1 MTQTLSQLEHSEA
14 FIERHIGS
22 SAEQRQELLAAV
34 GARSLSAL
42 IQQIVPADIQLP
54 GPPPVGDA
62 ATEHQALAELKAI
75 ASQNQRYKSY
85 IGMGYSAVLTPP
97 VILRNMLE
105 NPGWYTAYTPYQ
117 PEVSQGRLEALLN
130 FQTVTLDLTG
140 LDLASASL
148 LDEATAAAE
157 AMALAKRASKL
168 KDANRFFV
176 ADDVHP
182 QTLDVVRTRAETFG
196 FDVIVDK
203 AEKVLELDGVF
214 GVLLQQVGTTGELH
228 DYSAL
233 LAELKSRKIIT
244 SVAADI
250 MALVLLTAPGKQG
263 ADVVFGSAQRFGVP
277 MGYGG
282 PHAAFFACRDE
293 FKRSMPGRIIGVSR
307 DAAGNTA
314 LRMAMQTIGMGYS
327 AVLTPPVI
335 LRNMLEN
342 PGWYTAYTPYQPEV
356 SQGRLEALLNFQ
368 TVTLDLTG
376 LDLAS
381 ASLLDEATAAAE
393 AMALAKRASKLKD
406 ANRFFVADD
415 VHPQTLD
422 VVRTRAETFGFDVI
436 VDKAEK
442 VLELDG
448 VFGVL
453 LQQVGTTGELH
464 DYSALLAE
472 LKSRKIITSVAA
484 DIMALVLLTAP
495 GKQGADVVFGSAQR
509 FGVPMGYG
517 GPHAAF
523 FACRDEF
530 KRSMPG
536 RIIGVSRDA
545 AGNTALRM
553 AMQTREQHIRRE
565 KANSNICTSQ
575 VLLANIASLYAV
587 YHGPQGLQRIAGR
600 IHRLTDILAAGLQ
613 KAGLTLRHHTWFD
626 TLTVE
631 VKDKAAV
638 LERALSF
645 GINLRTDIH
654 GAVGITL
661 DEATSREDVQTLFA
675 LLAGDNH
682 GLDIDALD
690 AAVSK
695 NSQSIPAAMLRQDP
709 ILTHPV
715 FNRYHSETEMMRYMH
730 RLERKDLALNQAMIP
745 LGSCTMKLNAAAEMI
760 PITWPEFSELH
771 PFCPPEQA
779 AGYQQMIGQLSQWLV
794 QLTGYD
800 AVCMQPNSGAQ
811 GEYAGLLAIR
821 RYHESRNEA
830 GRHVCLI
837 PSSAHGTNP
846 ASAQMA
852 GMSVVVVACDKNGN
866 IDLHD
871 LRVKAEQAGEEL
883 SCIMVT
889 YPSTHG
895 VYEET
900 IREVCQ
906 IVHQFGG
913 QVYLD
918 GANMN
923 AQVGITT
930 PGYIGADV
938 SHLNLHKTFCIPHG
952 GGGPGMGPIGVKAHL
967 APFVPGHSV
976 VQIDG
981 VTTQQGA
988 VSAAPFGS
996 ASILPISWMY
1006 IRMMG
1011 AEGLKQA
1018 SQMAIL
1024 NANYIATR
1032 LKDAYPILYTGRD
1045 HRVAHECIL
1054 DIRPLKEETGISE
1067 MDIAKRLIDFG
1078 FHAPTMSFPV
1088 ACTLMVE
1095 PTESESKV
1103 ELDRF
1108 IDAMLAIRS
1117 EIDRVAKGEWPLE
1130 DNPLVNA
1137 PHVQAEL
1144 VNDWQH
1150 PYSRELAVFP
1160 VAGVRENKYWPSV
1173 KRLDD
1178 VYGDRNLFCSCVP
1191 MSDYE

>member
-1 MTQTLSQLEHSEA
+1 MTQNLSQLEHNDA
-14 FIERHIGS
+14 FIQRHIGS
-22 SAEQRQELLAAV
+22 SAEQQQQMLAAV
-34 GARSLSAL
+34 GANSLSTL

-54 GPPPVGDA
+54 SPPPVGEA
-62 ATEHQALAELKAI
+62 ATEHQALAELKGI

-85 IGMGYSAVLTPP
+85 IGMGYSPVLTPP

-130 FQTVTLDLTG
+130 FQQLTQDLTG

-157 AMALAKRASKL
+157 SMALAKRASKL

-182 QTLDVVRTRAETFG
+182 QTLDVVLTRAETFG
-196 FDVIVDK
+196 FEVIVDR
-203 AEKVLELDGVF
+203 AEKVLELEGVF

-233 LAELKSRKIIT
+233 LSELKK
-244 SVAADI
+244 
-250 MALVLLTAPGKQG
+250 
-263 ADVVFGSAQRFGVP
+263 
-277 MGYGG
+277 
-282 PHAAFFACRDE
+282 
-293 FKRSMPGRIIGVSR
+293 
-307 DAAGNTA
+307 
-314 LRMAMQTIGMGYS
+314 
-327 AVLTPPVI
+327 
-335 LRNMLEN
+335 
-342 PGWYTAYTPYQPEV
+342 
-356 SQGRLEALLNFQ
+356 
-368 TVTLDLTG
+368 
-376 LDLAS
+376 
-381 ASLLDEATAAAE
+381 
-393 AMALAKRASKLKD
+393 
-406 ANRFFVADD
+406 
-415 VHPQTLD
+415 
-422 VVRTRAETFGFDVI
+422 
-436 VDKAEK
+436 
-442 VLELDG
+442 
-448 VFGVL
+448 
-453 LQQVGTTGELH
+453 
-464 DYSALLAE
+464 
-472 LKSRKIITSVAA
+472 RKIITSVAA

-600 IHRLTDILAAGLQ
+600 IHRMTDILAAGLQ
-613 KAGLTLRHHTWFD
+613 QAGLTLRFAHWFD

-638 LERALSF
+638 LARALSF

-661 DEATSREDVQTLFA
+661 DETTSREDLQILFTL
-675 LLAGDNH
+675 LVGDNH
-682 GLDIDALD
+682 GLDIDLLD
-690 AAVSK
+690 AKVSQ
-695 NSQSIPAAMLRQDP
+695 NSQSIQTGMLRQDP

-760 PITWPEFSELH
+760 PITWPEFAELH

-821 RYHESRNEA
+821 RYHESRNQA
-830 GRHVCLI
+830 SRHICLI

-852 GMSVVVVACDKNGN
+852 GMSVVVVACDKQGN

-871 LRVKAEQAGEEL
+871 LRQKAGEAGDEL

-981 VTTQQGA
+981 MTTQQGA

-1011 AEGLKQA
+1011 ADGLKQA
-1018 SQMAIL
+1018 SQVAIL

-1032 LKDAYPILYTGRD
+1032 LKEAYPVLYTGHD
-1045 HRVAHECIL
+1045 GRVAHECIL
-1054 DIRPLKEETGISE
+1054 DIRPLKEATGISE

-1088 ACTLMVE
+1088 AGTLMVE

-1108 IDAMLAIRS
+1108 IDAMLAIRA
-1117 EIDRVAKGEWPLE
+1117 EIEKVACGEWPLE

-1137 PHVQAEL
+1137 PHTQAEL
-1144 VNDWQH
+1144 VGEWQH

-1160 VAGVRENKYWPSV
+1160 VAGVMENKYWPSV

-1191 MSDYE
+1191 VSDYQ